1 MQSVIMPKLGLTMEE
16 GTIIRWLVEE
26 GDEVNKGDVLFEA
39 ETDKS
44 VNEVEAPVSGK
55 LGKILFHDGNTV
67 DVLAVIGYIL
77 EPNEEPPDQWPEESG
92 LPADTIIKE
101 DSDEIKK
108 QAVATPVA
116 ERMARELGVELDK
129 IEGSGAGGKIKKDDV
144 LQAGESSSTKTT
156 TTTKRILASPRAKR
170 LAIQKNISLN
180 QVRGSGPKGRITEQ
194 DVIDFINSK
203 EKPQLSRLQQI
214 TAKRMVESFTK
225 APHFYLKIEVDASE
239 LVDWHKKISPTL
251 ERKYQIHTTI
261 SDLLIFLV
269 ARTLKNHPRVNSHW
283 IQDDIQIN
291 ERVNLGFAVALEDG
305 LTVPVIKDAHHKT
318 VLDIARERT
327 ILVEKAT
334 NGKLTFDDLEGGTFT
349 LSNLGMLGIDEFIA
363 IINPPE
369 SAILAVGQIKQR
381 SVVLE
386 GHTVVK
392 PIVYLTLSI
401 DHRVLDG
408 AVSAK
413 FLGDLKDAIEAPE
426 EYFIFQTH

>member
-1 MQSVIMPKLGLTMEE
+1 
-16 GTIIRWLVEE
+16 
-26 GDEVNKGDVLFEA
+26 
-39 ETDKS
+39 
-44 VNEVEAPVSGK
+44 
-55 LGKILFHDGNTV
+55 
-67 DVLAVIGYIL
+67 VLAVIGYIL
-77 EPNEEPPDQWPEESG
+77 EPNEEPPDQWPEESS
-92 LPADTIIKE
+92 LPADAIIKV

-116 ERMARELGVELDK
+116 ERMVRELGVELDK
-129 IEGSGAGGKIKKDDV
+129 IEGSGAGGKITKEDV

-225 APHFYLKIEVDASE
+225 APHFYLKIEVDANE

-291 ERVNLGFAVALEDG
+291 ERVNLGLAVALEDG
-305 LTVPVIKDAHHKT
+305 LTVPVIKDAHQKT
-318 VLDIARERT
+318 VLEIARERT
-327 ILVEKAT
+327 KLVEKAE
-334 NGKLTFDDLEGGTFT
+334 NGRLTFNDLEGGTFT
-349 LSNLGMLGIDEFIA
+349 ITNLGMYGIDEFIA

-369 SAILAVGQIKQR
+369 SAILAVGQIKER
-381 SVVLE
+381 SVAVE

-408 AVSAK
+408 SVSAK